1 MRTQQVLAAENG
13 NRVLAHAPREVV
25 REEYYVEKR
34 GRGEWAVQRKD
45 AERASAILPTQ
56 AQAIARA
63 KELAPDRR
71 PQCGAF

>member
-1 MRTQQVLAAENG
+1 MAGDN
-13 NRVLAHAPREVV
+13 
-25 REEYYVEKR
+25 EYYVEKR
-34 GRGEWAVQRKD
+34 GPGQWAVQRKD

-71 PQCGAF
+71 PHVERSEYTSKGKPGKFRK